1 MECKEAGDWL
11 GALTD
16 GACPLEV
23 RSALDDHLLDC
34 PRCRNELSVLRA
46 ATAALADPPDADVP
60 SALWPAI
67 ERRLDAPP
75 WSALGAWLGRR
86 RPWAIAA
93 GVVLAFG
100 ISTVVYERV
109 GGRSSRAAAA
119 PINFSVLLDALPL
132 DAEKAFRKFLILY
145 DARSITPSDARR
157 HAPELSFDIPD
168 DLPGGFRLAGVF
180 ALRFGDAPGLAA
192 RYERGDEFLAAIF
205 HKPVQCMNQDADR
218 ALPCVVGE
226 HRGRRVSVG
235 DWSMV
240 HVTDSTTCHCVLSRL
255 DESVELPPILDAVA
269 PTPDAAESSRQQ
281 EQG

>member
-1 MECKEAGDWL
+1 MDCKEAGDWL
-11 GALTD
+11 GALMD
-16 GACPLEV
+16 GACPPDV
-23 RSALDDHLLDC
+23 RGTLDDHLLDC
-34 PRCRNELSVLRA
+34 PTCRNELRALRA
-46 ATAALADPPDADVP
+46 ATAALAEPPDADVP
-60 SALWPAI
+60 DALWPAI
-67 ERRLDAPP
+67 EKRLDAPP
-75 WSALGAWLGRR
+75 VNHVGAWLRGR

-109 GGRSSRAAAA
+109 GGRSSEAAAA

-145 DARSITPSDARR
+145 DARSITSSDARR
-157 HAPELSFDIPD
+157 HAPELSFGIPD

-218 ALPCVVGE
+218 ALPCVVGK
-226 HRGRRVSVG
+226 HCGRRVSVG

-240 HVTDSTTCHCVLSRL
+240 HVTDPTTCHCVLSRL
-255 DESVELPPILDAVA
+255 DEAVELPPILDAVA
-269 PTPDAAESSRQQ
+269 PDPVAAGSFRQQ